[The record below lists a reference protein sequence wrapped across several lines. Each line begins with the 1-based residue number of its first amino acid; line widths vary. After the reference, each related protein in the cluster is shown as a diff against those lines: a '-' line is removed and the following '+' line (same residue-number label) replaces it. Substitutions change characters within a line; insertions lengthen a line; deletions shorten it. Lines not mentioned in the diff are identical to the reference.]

1 MSFRKMAQWFPSNSL
16 VVHRAERAW
25 ETLALRADLS
35 RVCDARRRAKLAKSR
50 KRDPRAQRRVVR
62 QMMKEA
68 ATA

>member
-1 MSFRKMAQWFPSNSL
+1 MSARKKGCAFVPNSL

-35 RVCDARRRAKLAKSR
+35 RACDARRRAKLAKGR